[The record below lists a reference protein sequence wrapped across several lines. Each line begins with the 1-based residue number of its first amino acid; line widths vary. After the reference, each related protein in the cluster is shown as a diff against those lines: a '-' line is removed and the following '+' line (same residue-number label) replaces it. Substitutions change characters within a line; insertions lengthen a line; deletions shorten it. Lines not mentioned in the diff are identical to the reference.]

1 MYFDQGTDR
10 GRSSQPA
17 RAKTAGNRAY
27 VDALFGFSFP
37 LGIDYMGEW
46 EDDSTFLVTIVNTIS
61 APMERPYRVDI
72 QDVIACAGQPPESC
86 AVAQIPMDHQL
97 DVLAPFLPAEAAATL
112 QALRL
117 GDDMDLVS
125 VAEFKAAF
133 ETVHVTVRREVRDAP

>member
-17 RAKTAGNRAY
+17 GAKTAGNRAY

-46 EDDSTFLVTIVNTIS
+46 EDDSTFLVTIINTIS

-86 AVAQIPMDHQL
+86 AVAQIPMDHQ
-97 DVLAPFLPAEAAATL
+97 
-112 QALRL
+112 
-117 GDDMDLVS
+117 
-125 VAEFKAAF
+125 
-133 ETVHVTVRREVRDAP
+133 VRVRGS